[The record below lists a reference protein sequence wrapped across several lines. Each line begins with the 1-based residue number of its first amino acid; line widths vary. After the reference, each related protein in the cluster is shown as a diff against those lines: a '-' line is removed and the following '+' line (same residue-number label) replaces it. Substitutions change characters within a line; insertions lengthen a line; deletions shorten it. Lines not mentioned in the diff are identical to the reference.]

1 MTADTHL
8 GFWRC
13 LRSVIIAGSLFVG
26 TNYVISVATVYQYSH
41 PRVLSEADAAIVL
54 GAAAWDKRPSPV
66 FRERINHAIHLYRT
80 STVKKILFT
89 GGSPKSGFMT
99 EAAVGRRYA
108 IRNGVDANDIIY
120 ENHSRDTWQNLVN
133 AKAVADDNDLDS
145 FIIVSDP
152 YHLARASLMA
162 HDLGLNAQVSPTPT
176 TRYSATQ
183 SKLRFLAQESYTLM
197 VYQWIKQLALFP
209 QFIHM
214 LRSNFCNYCK
224 FTSL

>member
-1 MTADTHL
+1 MISSTRL
-8 GFWRC
+8 GFWYC
-13 LRSVIIAGSLFVG
+13 LRSVIIAGALFIG
-26 TNYVISVATVYQYSH
+26 TNYAISVAIVYQFSH
-41 PRVLSEADAAIVL
+41 PQVLSEADAAIVL

-80 STVKKILFT
+80 GKVKKILFT
-89 GGSPKSGFMT
+89 GGSPKPGFMT

-133 AKAVADDNDLDS
+133 AQIIAEDNDLNS

-152 YHLARASLMA
+152 YHLARANFIA
-162 HDLGLNAQVSPTPT
+162 RDLGLHAQVSPTPT
-176 TRYSATQ
+176 TRYTATQ

-197 VYQWIKQLALFP
+197 MYQWVKYLARFP
-209 QFIHM
+209 RLIHM
-214 LRSNFCNYCK
+214 LSAK
-224 FTSL
+224 IL